1 MKGQPFIVVWDGRAL
16 VPSTAYDLER
26 CQRFKIGQRLKADK
40 LVRPRSIKAQGMY
53 WACLSNFV
61 AATEC
66 VPTAEHLH
74 NLIKMKL
81 GYVTPAVMPDGS
93 FYWIPDSTAFDKM
106 DQATFNEFVSK
117 ADKWCAETFGVSLL
131 SAKEEAA

>member
-1 MKGQPFIVVWDGRAL
+1 MSKQPFIFEWDGRAL
-16 VPSTAYDLER
+16 VPATAYDAER
-26 CQRFKIGQRLKADK
+26 CQRFKRGERLKAST
-40 LVRPRSIKAQGMY
+40 LTRPRSIKSQGLY

-81 GYVTPAVMPDGS
+81 GYVTPAAMPDGS
-93 FYWIPDSTAFDKM
+93 LCWIPDSTAFDAM
-106 DQATFNEFVSK
+106 DEAEFCTFLDK
-117 ADKWCAETFGVSLL
+117 ADRWCSETFGVQLL
-131 SAKEEAA
+131 DAREDAA